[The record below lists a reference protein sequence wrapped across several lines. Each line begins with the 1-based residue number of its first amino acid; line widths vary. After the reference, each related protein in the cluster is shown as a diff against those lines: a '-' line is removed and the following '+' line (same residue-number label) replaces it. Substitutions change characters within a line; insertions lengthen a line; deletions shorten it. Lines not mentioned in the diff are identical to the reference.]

1 MAESPKNGNPLSLFR
16 VFAGDQITYL
26 NIPDAGAAGQDSLKK
41 PDRLM
46 RKFREILTKRELFR
60 HQNVGE
66 AGDVPVNQLNV
77 LRNAEAAA
85 LKFGVNRQ
93 IRHFKRTDDG
103 RAMFA
108 FQRIQPC
115 GSGDAAVDL
124 YAR

>member
-1 MAESPKNGNPLSLFR
+1 
-16 VFAGDQITYL
+16 
-26 NIPDAGAAGQDSLKK
+26 
-41 PDRLM
+41 M

-108 FQRIQPC
+108 FQRIQ
-115 GSGDAAVDL
+115 
-124 YAR
+124 